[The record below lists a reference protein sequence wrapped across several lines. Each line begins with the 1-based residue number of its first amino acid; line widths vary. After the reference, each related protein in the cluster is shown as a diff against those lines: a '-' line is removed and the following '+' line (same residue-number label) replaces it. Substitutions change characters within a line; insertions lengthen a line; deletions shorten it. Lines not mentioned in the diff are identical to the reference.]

1 MTDERNEERDATD
14 GAVSRRTVLKGTTA
28 AGVAGGLLPGQV
40 SGHPKPRTIT
50 VKALTVP
57 ARYRFTVSGEVARR
71 PSAGASDEIR
81 NHRTVL
87 GRIDTRGEIDEF
99 AFSGE
104 VTSFETLKGDVDV
117 VVDGKRVETKRTKKA
132 KEPALPNGITIQ
144 AEGDDVSYRFRVT
157 GRVRKGPNADGGDSV
172 VDGTTVSGAVGG
184 RGTDDYRYSGSLVFD
199 STEGPLTVTLELDQ

>member
-28 AGVAGGLLPGQV
+28 AGVAGGLLSGQA

-81 NHRTVL
+81 GHRTVL
-87 GRIDTRGEIDEF
+87 GRIDTKGELDEF
-99 AFSGE
+99 KFSGE
-104 VTSFETLKGDVDV
+104 ITSFEILKGDVDV
-117 VVDGKRVETKRTKKA
+117 VVDGKRVEKKRTKKA

-144 AEGDDVSYRFRVT
+144 AEGEDVSYRFRVT

-172 VDGTTVSGAVGG
+172 VDGTKVSGAVGG